1 MITLDLSHLFKT
13 DPNSTKIPR
22 LVFNWVIE
30 REKQFP
36 GIEFQISFW
45 GYKSENEKQ
54 LGLKFERTY
63 GPSILNLRN
72 VTFPLSEGYWV
83 IKLIGDQRN
92 TVIASGLTHLL
103 ENKDSRVQLIP
114 SDNERTSPRGYTR
127 INPISAQDE
136 EMVDIRCD
144 RNTNDEWTFRGTG
157 QEFMDEIVSQPQSK

>member
-22 LVFNWVIE
+22 LVFDWVTE
-30 REKQFP
+30 REKQFSD
-36 GIEFQISFW
+36 IEFQISYW
-45 GYKSENEKQ
+45 SYKSEGEKQ

-72 VTFPLSEGYWV
+72 VTFPLNEGYWIV
-83 IKLIGDQRN
+83 RLIGDQRN
-92 TVIASGLTHLL
+92 AVMASGLIQLL
-103 ENKDSRVQLIP
+103 ENKDSKVQLIP

-157 QEFMDEIVSQPQSK
+157 QEFIDEKVKTLLN